1 MIIFVSLKKIIQTF
15 WWLIAAIAFYV
26 FYKTI
31 GLSMAFLLVIGLLA
45 LYFAP
50 FLFLPIVLIAIGVHF
65 TGDFS
70 FIADTISSAFV
81 LLIMGIIFLIVVV
94 DGGDRAMKRAE
105 KKALKERQKQ
115 LKKNITSK
123 EG

>member
-1 MIIFVSLKKIIQTF
+1 MMIFVSLKRLVQTF

-31 GLSMAFLLVIGLLA
+31 GLNMAFLLVIGLLA

-50 FLFLPIVLIAIGVHF
+50 FLFLPILLIAIGVHF
-65 TGDFS
+65 TGGFS

-81 LLIMGIIFLIVVV
+81 LIIMGVIYLIVASE
-94 DGGDRAMKRAE
+94 GGRWAMKRAE
-105 KKALKERQKQ
+105 KKVLKERQKQ
-115 LKKNITSK
+115 QKH
-123 EG
+123 

>member
-1 MIIFVSLKKIIQTF
+1 MIIFVSIKKIVQMF
-15 WWLIAAIAFYV
+15 WWLIAAIAFYI

-45 LYFAP
+45 LYFVPA
-50 FLFLPIVLIAIGVHF
+50 LFVPILLIAIGVHF

-81 LLIMGIIFLIVVV
+81 LIIMGIVYLIVASE
-94 DGGDRAMKRAE
+94 GGRWAMKHAE
-105 KKALKERQKQ
+105 KKALKERQKRP
-115 LKKNITSK
+115 KR
-123 EG
+123 

>member
-1 MIIFVSLKKIIQTF
+1 MIIFVSLKKLIQTF
-15 WWLIAAIAFYV
+15 WWLIAAIVFYV

-81 LLIMGIIFLIVVV
+81 LFIMGIIFLIIVV

-115 LKKNITSK
+115 LKKNIIS
-123 EG
+123 EQG

>member
-1 MIIFVSLKKIIQTF
+1 MIIFVSLKKLFQTF
-15 WWLIAAIAFYV
+15 WWLIAAIAFYI
-26 FYKTI
+26 FYQTI

-70 FIADTISSAFV
+70 FMADMLSSGLV
-81 LLIMGIIFLIVVV
+81 MIVMGIVFLIVAGE
-94 DGGDRAMKRAE
+94 GGRWSMKRAE
-105 KKALKERQKQ
+105 KKALKERHKRQK
-115 LKKNITSK
+115 
-123 EG
+123 

>member
-1 MIIFVSLKKIIQTF
+1 MIIFVSLKKLVQTF

-31 GLSMAFLLVIGLLA
+31 GLSMAFLLIIGLLA

-50 FLFLPIVLIAIGVHF
+50 FLFLPILLIAIGVHF
-65 TGDFS
+65 TGGFS

-81 LLIMGIIFLIVVV
+81 LIVLGIIYLIVASE
-94 DGGDRAMKRAE
+94 GGRWAEKRAE

-115 LKKNITSK
+115 QKH
-123 EG
+123 